1 MTQAQIKKL
10 ELRDLKAL
18 RKYAFDQGSGR
29 FDESWALLAS
39 MDYSRMSEQ
48 ESLTIFQLI
57 DEASCV
63 KAIMSQG
70 ITPAR
75 MIDATLGLIR
85 RNEPRSREMSLPLLN
100 SLIIRIARHNPDPEI
115 MTLALDAL
123 TFCKEQYASTQDIS
137 QELFQ
142 VFETITDQ
150 SHQTQNSWGQS
161 LKHRWQEYKTRH
173 ATQTTATRRD
183 QKAG

>member
-1 MTQAQIKKL
+1 
-10 ELRDLKAL
+10 
-18 RKYAFDQGSGR
+18 
-29 FDESWALLAS
+29 
-39 MDYSRMSEQ
+39 
-48 ESLTIFQLI
+48 
-57 DEASCV
+57 
-63 KAIMSQG
+63 
-70 ITPAR
+70 

-85 RNEPRSREMSLPLLN
+85 RNEPKSREMSLPLLN

-123 TFCKEQYASTQDIS
+123 TFCKEQYASTQEIS

-173 ATQTTATRRD
+173 ATQTAATRRD